1 MNAIIRKSFQCKNWP
16 CLFVCKTV
24 YQYIIGYIQLFRMIT
39 RIIVIITIHYFDTTF
54 LYLSTFIIVANKRNF
69 SLNRYIVLCDTS
81 GQRNYIV
88 QIYRFENSAS
98 SSSFEA
104 ENLNRKSNQKPLDTT
119 LNHHFQ
125 KTYIKS
131 MPRSRHW
138 YKLPALTFF
147 LHTMQKNYFRFLL
160 EFQRNHLI
168 LATNTLILF
177 ISALCISVNCNVG

>member
-1 MNAIIRKSFQCKNWP
+1 
-16 CLFVCKTV
+16 
-24 YQYIIGYIQLFRMIT
+24 MIT

-104 ENLNRKSNQKPLDTT
+104 ENLNRKSNQKPLDTV
-119 LNHHFQ
+119 LNHPFHEAEIKSVPMSCYWYEIQALSFSLRKLQTIHFRVLLKYQNNRGMSLRIDRFYGWYYSLALFQ
-125 KTYIKS
+125 KESQSDTITEEDRTS
-131 MPRSRHW
+131 SSFN
-138 YKLPALTFF
+138 FF
-147 LHTMQKNYFRFLL
+147 YY
-160 EFQRNHLI
+160 
-168 LATNTLILF
+168 
-177 ISALCISVNCNVG
+177 